1 MLLYRGK
8 EVVDLDYG
16 KLGDCLAGRLYAIR
30 KELKLS
36 QEEFGSKIGITRSAI
51 CNYENGTRPI
61 SEQVILAVG
70 REFSVRPEWLRD
82 GSGEVFVPKPEGDS
96 FDTLL
101 KSRDIPTDDLETIK
115 SVIGAFLELKKPSR
129 DAVVE
134 FVRKC
139 AEKMNAPTA
148 AVPASEVDILA
159 ELKSLKEQNQE
170 LRTRLEAIEKEDAE
184 AERERL
190 AKAKKKAF

>member
-1 MLLYRGK
+1 M
-8 EVVDLDYG
+8 DFG

-30 KELKLS
+30 KELDLS

-61 SEQVILAVG
+61 SEQVILAVC
-70 REFSVRPEWLRD
+70 REFGVRPEWLRD
-82 GSGEVFVPKPEGDS
+82 GSGDVFTQSSEADPLDA
-96 FDTLL
+96 LL
-101 KSRDIPTDDLETIK
+101 KSRDVPADDLETIK

-139 AEKMNAPTA
+139 AEKMNAPA
-148 AVPASEVDILA
+148 AVAPVNEVDILA

-170 LRTRLEAIEKEDAE
+170 LRTRLEAIEKEDRAAE
-184 AERERL
+184 DSL
-190 AKAKKKAF
+190 PKVSKKSGF

>member
-1 MLLYRGK
+1 M
-8 EVVDLDYG
+8 DYG

-82 GSGEVFVPKPEGDS
+82 GSGEVFVTKPEGDS
-96 FDTLL
+96 LDTLL

-139 AEKMNAPTA
+139 AEKMNAPTT

-190 AKAKKKAF
+190 TKAKKKAF

>member
-1 MLLYRGK
+1 M
-8 EVVDLDYG
+8 DYG

-96 FDTLL
+96 LDTLL